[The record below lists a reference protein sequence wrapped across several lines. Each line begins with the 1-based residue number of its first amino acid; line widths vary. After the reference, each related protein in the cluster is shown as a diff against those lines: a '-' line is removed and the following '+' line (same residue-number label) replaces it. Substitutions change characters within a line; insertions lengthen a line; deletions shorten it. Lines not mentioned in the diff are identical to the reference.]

1 MSGQVLDYK
10 MKKVIIK
17 YSVII
22 SLFTFTLSKFFKRA
36 IDQIVDV
43 FLSPLLTI
51 DINQDGKPDINQ
63 LRRWNL
69 KFGNT
74 ELKLGQLIFA
84 VIKLILQIL
93 VVYLILLFTLKYTSL
108 IKL

>member
-43 FLSPLLTI
+43 FISPLLTV
-51 DINQDGKPDINQ
+51 DINQDGQPDVNQ
-63 LRRWNL
+63 LRKWNI

-74 ELKLGQLIFA
+74 ELKIGQLIFA
-84 VIKLILQIL
+84 LIKLVLQIL
-93 VVYLILLFTLKYTSL
+93 IVYLILLFTLKYTSL

>member
-1 MSGQVLDYK
+1 MSVQVLDYK

-63 LRRWNL
+63 LRKWNIKL
-69 KFGNT
+69 GNT
-74 ELKLGQLIFA
+74 ELKLGQLIYA
-84 VIKLILQIL
+84 IIKLILQIL

>member
-1 MSGQVLDYK
+1 MSRQVLDYK

-36 IDQIVDV
+36 IDQVVDV
-43 FLSPLLTI
+43 FLSPLLTV
-51 DINQDGKPDINQ
+51 DINQDGQPDIHQ
-63 LRRWNL
+63 LSKWNI
-69 KFGNT
+69 KIGNA
-74 ELKLGQLIFA
+74 ELKIGQLIFA
-84 VIKLILQIL
+84 IIKLVLQIL
-93 VVYLILLFTLKYTSL
+93 VVYLILSFILKYTSL

>member
-63 LRRWNL
+63 LRKWNL

-84 VIKLILQIL
+84 IIKLILQIL

>member
-43 FLSPLLTI
+43 FLSPLFAI

-63 LRRWNL
+63 LRKWNI
-69 KFGNT
+69 KFGDT
-74 ELKLGQLIFA
+74 ELKFGQLIFA
-84 VIKLILQIL
+84 IIKLILQIL

>member
-1 MSGQVLDYK
+1 MTAPVVDLK

-22 SLFTFTLSKFFKRA
+22 ALFTFTVSKFFKTA

-43 FLSPLLTI
+43 FLCPLLTV
-51 DINQDGKPDINQ
+51 DINQDGKPDLKQLQKLDIKIGNINF
-63 LRRWNL
+63 
-69 KFGNT
+69 KFG
-74 ELKLGQLIFA
+74 QLLFA
-84 VIKLILQIL
+84 LIKLFLQI
-93 VVYLILLFTLKYTSL
+93 VIVYLILSYILNYTSL

>member
-36 IDQIVDV
+36 IDQVVDV
-43 FLSPLLTI
+43 FLSPLLTV
-51 DINQDGKPDINQ
+51 DINQDGKPDLKQ
-63 LRRWNL
+63 LERWNINI
-69 KFGNT
+69 GNT
-74 ELKLGQLIFA
+74 NLKIGQLIFA
-84 VIKLILQIL
+84 IIKLVLQIL
-93 VVYLILLFTLKYTSL
+93 VVYLILSFILNYTSL
-108 IKL
+108 IRV

>member
-1 MSGQVLDYK
+1 MSAEVLDYK

-43 FLSPLLTI
+43 FLSPLLTV
-51 DINQDGKPDINQ
+51 DINQDGQPDLRQ
-63 LRRWNL
+63 LRKWNINI
-69 KFGNT
+69 GNS
-74 ELKLGQLIFA
+74 ELRIGQLIFA
-84 VIKLILQIL
+84 LIKLILQIL
-93 VVYLILLFTLKYTSL
+93 VVYLILSFILNYTNL
-108 IKL
+108 IRL

>member
-63 LRRWNL
+63 LRKWNM

-84 VIKLILQIL
+84 IIKLILQIL

>member
-63 LRRWNL
+63 LRKWNI

-84 VIKLILQIL
+84 IIKLILQIL